1 MDVISLLLGVLI
13 GGLIVA
19 ARLVPSRQRLAI
31 ENARL
36 ASDLSAERDKL
47 VAERAVVDEARA
59 QLVDTFRAVGAEALD
74 KSNQGFLQLAE
85 QRFRQLL
92 VEQQRG
98 GEQQQQNIDQL
109 VKPLQQLLSQQN
121 DAVRALE
128 LKRENAYTDLVAQIS
143 HVTSAHQKLTSETG
157 KLVTALARPT
167 QRGRW
172 GELQLQRVVELSGM
186 TKHCDFHEQVHV
198 SNGDRAFRPDLV
210 VHLPR
215 GREIIVDAKVPLDAY
230 LAASDANAN
239 RDERLAA
246 HARCLRDHFKKL
258 SSKQYWTQFAQTPDI
273 VVMFVPVESALLAAM
288 EHDPTLHADAL
299 ESRVLIATPTLLVAV
314 LRAVGYGWQQESIA
328 QNAREIADVGAQ
340 LHDRVGT
347 FLEHMQKVGAS
358 LGTSVA
364 SYNKAVGSLEG
375 RMLVT
380 ARKLKDLGA
389 TNANELA
396 SVDMVDQAVRHLAI
410 NTLGVDA

>member
-1 MDVISLLLGVLI
+1 MDLGSLLLGVLM
-13 GGLIVA
+13 GGVIVA
-19 ARLVPSRQRLAI
+19 AILVPQVRASRIAMDQ
-31 ENARL
+31 
-36 ASDLSAERDKL
+36 
-47 VAERAVVDEARA
+47 ARA

-74 KSNQGFLQLAE
+74 KNNQGFLQLAE

-92 VEQQRG
+92 VEQQKG

-109 VKPLQQLLSQQN
+109 VKPLQQLLSQQH

-128 LKRENAYTDLVAQIS
+128 LKRENAYTDLVAQIG
-143 HVTSAHQKLTSETG
+143 HVTTAHQKLTSETG

-172 GELQLQRVVELSGM
+172 GELQLQRVVELAGM
-186 TKHCDFHEQVHV
+186 TKHCDFNEQVHV
-198 SNGDRAFRPDLV
+198 TNGESASRPDLV

-215 GREIIVDAKVPLDAY
+215 GREIIVDSKVPLDAY
-230 LAASDANAN
+230 LAASDSHAD
-239 RDERLAA
+239 RDERLTA
-246 HARCLRDHFKKL
+246 HARCLRDHFKQL
-258 SSKQYWTQFAQTPDI
+258 SSKQYWTQFKQTPDI

-288 EHDPTLHADAL
+288 ERDPTLHADAL

-314 LRAVGYGWQQESIA
+314 LRAVAYGWQQESIA
-328 QNAREIADVGAQ
+328 QNAREIAEVGAQ
-340 LHDRVGT
+340 LHERVGT
-347 FLEHMQKVGAS
+347 FLEHMQKMGTS
-358 LGTSVA
+358 LSTSVA

-389 TNANELA
+389 TNADALEC
-396 SVDMVDQAVRHLAI
+396 VDPIDHTVRPLTSTQRAE
-410 NTLGVDA
+410 A